1 MKKYI
6 AVTIFSFFFLCL
18 FSSPTLA
25 NNELSRLIQQ
35 KERAEILKERVSN
48 LSDLAE
54 RTGRDDIFLI
64 ANDLLLSVKNI
75 SRKIKNKIYVQRQN
89 KDKDA
94 IKEDIARQQ
103 ERLNEEARER
113 YIKNPLTAD
122 PKKTP
127 LANKDLSNNC
137 LDK

>member
-127 LANKDLSNNC
+127 LANKR
-137 LDK
+137 K